1 MATKYLADVIDGK
14 KVIQSLDVSDLSAGE
29 HTFWFRICSNALG
42 QWLHLPVMVYKGRK
56 PGKRFVITAG
66 VHGDEYN
73 GVLVAQKV
81 ASQLASADISGS
93 VVIVP
98 TVNLSGMLSHSRDY
112 SSNDPDHSTA
122 NLNRFFPGNKNGNE
136 AQRYVY
142 QLWEHL
148 LKPNADLAID
158 LHTQTSGTI
167 YPLYVFADYRLD
179 DALNMARLMN
189 PDVIFDDPGDPG
201 ILETVWNQHQIPSI
215 TVEVGVGR
223 YSDYPLV
230 ERSTNGVLNVLSDYQ
245 VLAEGAAI
253 ETEPPFVEGK
263 ELTSIRAETG
273 GFYQPQVELLQP
285 VKEGALLSV
294 QTDSFGKEV
303 KRYYAPRAGVVLSFN
318 VEPMRATGALIV
330 RLIH

>member
-1 MATKYLADVIDGK
+1 MTTEYLTDVIDGK

-42 QWLHLPVMVYKGRK
+42 QWLHLPVMIYKGSK
-56 PGKRFVITAG
+56 PGKRFMITAG

-81 ASQLASADISGS
+81 ASQLASAEISGS

-142 QLWEHL
+142 QLWENL

-167 YPLYVFADYRLD
+167 YPLYVFADYRLN

-201 ILETVWNQHQIPSI
+201 ILETVWNQHNIPSI

-230 ERSTNGVLNVLSDYQ
+230 ERSTKGVLNVLRDYE
-245 VLAEGAAI
+245 VLIEGEALEAEP
-253 ETEPPFVEGK
+253 TFVEGK

-273 GFYQPQVELLQP
+273 GFYQPQVDLLQP
-285 VKEGALLSV
+285 VKKGDLLSV